1 MNKQTEAL
9 KLALDALE
17 IGYEYAVETTEHFH
31 IEMAGYKQHRHDAM
45 DAEVKKISDAITA
58 IREALADSAL
68 ERMAENAKELGLDY
82 EAAQQQEV
90 KELTAQ
96 RDKLSDI
103 LTRTANALK
112 GQPEELAAH
121 SWHDLPEVA
130 QQLKAAQQH
139 EPVGAWVGDSIEWT
153 ENPYKFKHGQKL
165 YTSPPA
171 SKPLTQDMV
180 ESCPYD
186 GETLRGAFFDGWL
199 KAEAAHG
206 IKGDA

>member
-82 EAAQQQEV
+82 EAAQQ
-90 KELTAQ
+90 
-96 RDKLSDI
+96 
-103 LTRTANALK
+103 
-112 GQPEELAAH
+112 
-121 SWHDLPEVA
+121 
-130 QQLKAAQQH
+130 H